1 MKKVLLNSLRRN
13 VNAASE
19 QSATLKSFTADD
31 VFCFLKNIQ
40 ELQDYEINM
49 RNVRDGSVDYQIG
62 NSVYNVK
69 DITKVVYI

>member
-1 MKKVLLNSLRRN
+1 MKKVLLSSLRRN

-19 QSATLKSFTADD
+19 QSTTLKSFTADD

>member
-1 MKKVLLNSLRRN
+1 MKKVLLSSLRRN

-19 QSATLKSFTADD
+19 QSATLKNFTADD

-62 NSVYNVK
+62 DSVYNVK
-69 DITKVVYI
+69 DITKVLYI

>member
-1 MKKVLLNSLRRN
+1 MKKVLLKSLHRN
-13 VNAASE
+13 IHATSE
-19 QSATLKSFTADD
+19 QHVATKSFTADD

-49 RNVRDGSVDYQIG
+49 YTVRDGFVDFQIG
-62 NSVYNVK
+62 ESVYNVK